1 MKIWLK
7 WPVLDICLGDV
18 CVLDAHVRDSCVQ
31 DVCVR
36 NALCPSAGCF
46 TMRCHCL
53 RLLCARC
60 LSLLWVHFRGVCSI
74 CLSVECL
81 SAGYISYMCIYIL
94 HVHSMTGWRFWVCS
108 ISVCLMP
115 KFEMSVCRM
124 SVINVCLGN
133 DCEALISFLWWD
145 LLSAMPLCGISVCEW
160 LSSVCV
166 SPGFLRW
173 MNVYWITVWRM
184 SQCWMPKFRM
194 SACIMVC

>member
-1 MKIWLK
+1 MSVCWTPMCEILVSKMFVCAMPYVLVPVVLQWEVI
-7 WPVLDICLGDV
+7 VLDDCVPDVFVMGAFSGCLFYVSV
-18 CVLDAHVRDSCVQ
+18 CIMS
-31 DVCVR
+31 VCR
-36 NALCPSAGCF
+36 
-46 TMRCHCL
+46 
-53 RLLCARC
+53 
-60 LSLLWVHFRGVCSI
+60 
-74 CLSVECL
+74 
-81 SAGYISYMCIYIL
+81 IYIL

-166 SPGFLRW
+166 SPGFLSW

-184 SQCWMPKFRM
+184 SKC
-194 SACIMVC
+194 